1 MFLRHATSKILKSPK
16 IGLKPSYDA
25 VWGWSAFETSN
36 AWTKMTKMLPY
47 FSTNPVINLI
57 KNRDEHISLTYN
69 PTTRLGLQNLSP
81 IFKSARMVRD
91 VYVNVVEDI
100 IGILF
105 WIFARNDARILRISI
120 LINVAAHRKS
130 CSAILLAWL
139 NWVTPGNLRF
149 FSFVTSNIENNYY
162 GNETHWHVVDDPMML
177 VVHSHS
183 FS

>member
-1 MFLRHATSKILKSPK
+1 
-16 IGLKPSYDA
+16 
-25 VWGWSAFETSN
+25 
-36 AWTKMTKMLPY
+36 MLPY

-105 WIFARNDARILRISI
+105 
-120 LINVAAHRKS
+120 
-130 CSAILLAWL
+130 
-139 NWVTPGNLRF
+139 
-149 FSFVTSNIENNYY
+149 
-162 GNETHWHVVDDPMML
+162 
-177 VVHSHS
+177 
-183 FS
+183 